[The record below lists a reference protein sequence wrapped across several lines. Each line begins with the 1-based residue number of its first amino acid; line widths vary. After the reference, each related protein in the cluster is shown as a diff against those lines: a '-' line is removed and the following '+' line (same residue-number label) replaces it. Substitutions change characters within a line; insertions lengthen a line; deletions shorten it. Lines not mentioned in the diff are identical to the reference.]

1 MLLRNVKHFVR
12 KQKEYWI
19 SKRDSKVV
27 RDIRCVHRCT
37 CRGLCAG
44 HAETQVTKKNPDSE
58 EQNSGGNEISQLSRS
73 HFRYLIRNIMS
84 PSGWELFRPKK
95 GPIFLTEDGKNKS
108 CEMFPLILGG
118 TFLLLFFQILCQIV
132 SFDFSLVVRDPGH
145 TPLCKSIHL

>member
-1 MLLRNVKHFVR
+1 MRR
-12 KQKEYWI
+12 ACWDTGYE
-19 SKRDSKVV
+19 
-27 RDIRCVHRCT
+27 
-37 CRGLCAG
+37 
-44 HAETQVTKKNPDSE
+44 KKPDSE

-145 TPLCKSIHL
+145 TPLANLYTFDRLAFPSELIETLKGFSSH